1 MLKVYN
7 KSKQYDKDVSI
18 YEALLKE
25 EKEKMLNNE
34 LSRLIIAISIEA
46 NYATNIENLS
56 VKHMLHG
63 ETFKGKERAFP
74 SGYSQIIDRYKR

>member
-1 MLKVYN
+1 MLNVYH

-18 YEALLKE
+18 YEALIKE
-25 EKEKMLNNE
+25 DKDKMLNNE
-34 LSRLIIAISIEA
+34 LSRLIVAVTIEA
-46 NYATNIENLS
+46 NYATNIDKLS

-74 SGYSQIIDRYKR
+74 NGYSQVIDR